1 MKVKVGDRLKS
12 KSIGRYDDEEQAAR
26 EYNAYVISNGLSAKL
41 NPVDANGKLVPKKMT
56 SRFWGVYWYK
66 SSSKWRAEYF
76 DDSEPRRKCHVGYFV
91 DEFHW
96 IQSKSIEFVHK
107 GDDGQFSHA
116 THLKKLEGSGFNSFG
131 VIDEHDRRIYS
142 REHSVGIFRKVG
154 VSWCIQEV

>member
-91 DEFHW
+91 DE
-96 IQSKSIEFVHK
+96 EV
-107 GDDGQFSHA
+107 A
-116 THLKKLEGSGFNSFG
+116 ALAYNEA
-131 VIDEHDRRIYS
+131 VIAADLADVRVMNRVDPTGRPIP
-142 REHSVGIFRKVG
+142 KD
-154 VSWCIQEV
+154 QD